1 MKTSYRFKAMSGDA
15 QAFGCARSRPMRAL
29 ASGLLLSLSLSLSA
43 CAPTTPNFNR
53 HFSEPVR
60 TLNAQQQLRPEAAM
74 ANRLRVPEGLDGRS
88 ARETLERY
96 HKSFEQSPRQANPFV
111 FGFGGQGGDGTR

>member
-1 MKTSYRFKAMSGDA
+1 MNTA
-15 QAFGCARSRPMRAL
+15 CHLRPCRVGLLNPRRTLTLILVVAL
-29 ASGLLLSLSLSLSA
+29 SSGLCA

-60 TLNAQQQLRPEAAM
+60 TLEFQQQLRPQAAM
-74 ANRLRVPEGLDGRS
+74 ANRMRVPEGLDGRS

-96 HKSFEQSPRQANPFV
+96 HKSFEQAPRQANPFV
-111 FGFGGQGGDGTR
+111 FGFGGQGGDGAR

>member
-1 MKTSYRFKAMSGDA
+1 V
-15 QAFGCARSRPMRAL
+15 
-29 ASGLLLSLSLSLSA
+29 SLSLSA

-60 TLNAQQQLRPEAAM
+60 TLNAQQLLRPEAAM

-111 FGFGGQGGDGTR
+111 FGFGGQGGDGSR